1 MSVRRIFLR
10 RDTAANWAV
19 TSPNPIILSEGE
31 PGFDT
36 TNQILKI
43 GDGVT
48 AWNSLA
54 QFQGPQGVAGN
65 DGSDG
70 ADGADGADGVQISNY
85 TKANLPLNASAGT
98 NALVTDGTIGGT
110 PTMSYFYNGVWYRTF
125 DNSVIID
132 KTLDLYIFAGQSN
145 MDGQASTTG
154 VSTVDR
160 TDTLFYLETASSSSS
175 VIDETWGGL
184 TLGTTSNQAV
194 NLFGPE
200 IGFRD
205 RAKQLPTHYPQP
217 IAILKFTRGATDLAR
232 DWNTT
237 HSNNYMFDKF
247 KEALDDGRNKLTS
260 TGHSYNIKGL
270 VWLQGEGDTLNS
282 TDANNYQT
290 NLTNFI
296 SAIRTHLVE
305 PNLPVA
311 ICSIDRASEATN
323 SLTVR
328 TAQQSVANSDINTYY
343 VPTENYSRKADGVH
357 LDTQGMLD
365 TGEAVVNALA
375 GISGVFNIANYSPL
389 AWFDALNGTDMT
401 VNAGKVSQWN
411 DKANGN
417 HITQSNTN
425 DQPTYSNNEV
435 QLNGSQY
442 LFNTSPIM
450 YANGSMEVFIVA
462 SGSAQ
467 SDTRLIGE
475 GSSTNNNPFYG
486 IQTGR
491 NSDTD
496 KQAIFIRND
505 TGVAVV
511 SSTVDAGT
519 GFDGTF
525 KILYWTDT
533 GSAILTRVNGGTAGV
548 VSYTRSGTFT
558 VNRFCIGGVLR
569 ASFSAGFTGSI
580 KEIIITSVNTDT
592 DREKIEGYL
601 AHKWGLTSDL
611 PTSHPYKTTAP

>member
-1 MSVRRIFLR
+1 MHSSHLNLYSSTTTISERKHFSIDLKNDKSIIKYSDRDSVTYPIEIKGLV
-10 RDTAANWAV
+10 DTSCAPVMKFYTTAELDNLKDTGNVANGTIV
-19 TSPNPIILSEGE
+19 FNSETSKALYY
-31 PGFDT
+31 
-36 TNQILKI
+36 
-43 GDGVT
+43 
-48 AWNSLA
+48 NSA
-54 QFQGPQGVAGN
+54 FT
-65 DGSDG
+65 D
-70 ADGADGADGVQISNY
+70 
-85 TKANLPLNASAGT
+85 KWLPLC
-98 NALVTDGTIGGT
+98 T
-110 PTMSYFYNGVWYRTF
+110 PCDEYTGYSSDVEIQ
-125 DNSVIID
+125 DN
-132 KTLDLYIFAGQSN
+132 TLDLYIFAGQSN
-145 MDGQASTTG
+145 MDGQASTTE

-160 TDTLFYLETASSSSS
+160 KDTLFYLETAISSSS

-184 TLGTTSNQAV
+184 TLGTTSNHAA

-200 IGFRD
+200 IGFHD

-247 KEALDDGRNKLTS
+247 KEALNDGKKKLTS
-260 TGHSYNIKGL
+260 SGHSYNIKGL

-282 TDANNYQT
+282 TDAKNYQT

-296 SAIRTHLVE
+296 SAIRTHLAE

-311 ICSIDRASEATN
+311 ICSIDRASQATN

-375 GISGVFNIANYSPL
+375 GIFNIANYSPL
-389 AWFDALNGTDMT
+389 AWFDATDIT
-401 VNAGKVSQWN
+401 GSPVSQWN
-411 DKANGN
+411 DKSNN
-417 HITQSNTN
+417 SRHISQSNTIN
-425 DQPTYSNNEV
+425 QPTYSNNEV
-435 QLNGSQY
+435 QLSGSQY
-442 LFNTSPIM
+442 LFNTTPFM
-450 YANGSMEVFIVA
+450 YNNGSMEVFIVA

-486 IQTGR
+486 IQTGKY
-491 NSDTD
+491 NDTSD

-505 TGVAVV
+505 TGLVAVNK
-511 SSTVDAGT
+511 TVDAGT

-525 KILYWTDT
+525 KILYWKDT
-533 GSAILTRVNGGTAGV
+533 GSAILTRVNGGTAV
-548 VSYTRSGTFT
+548 EISYTRSGSCTL
-558 VNRFCIGGVLR
+558 NRFCIGGVLR
-569 ASFSAGFTGSI
+569 DSFSFGFTGSI
-580 KEIIITSVNTDT
+580 KEIVIIPTCTE
-592 DREKIEGYL
+592 REKVEGYL
-601 AHKWGLTSDL
+601 AHKWNLKENL
-611 PTSHPYKTTAP
+611 PSEHPYKSVAP